1 MDTQPRTAVRRLALA
16 RLISIT
22 GGAAAY
28 MALMFEIYRRT
39 GSAGWLALTLLLTFG
54 VGGFA
59 GPVAGA
65 LGDRF
70 DRRRVMIVSDL
81 LGAVCFA
88 GMAFAHAPWV
98 LLVVAFASA
107 LAEAPFFAASA
118 AAIPNLVADDAL
130 LGWANGLLGV
140 GENSGVLFGP
150 IVGGL
155 LVAGPGPQMV
165 FAANAISFVVS
176 AAITATV
183 RAPFAAP
190 RSGEPAD
197 RRIRAGLSF
206 VRQDRVVRTIAL
218 AWVAVMVGGSLG
230 MVADAPMAR
239 LFGTGAMGYGLIIA
253 CWGGGSVLGSLAGR
267 RMNGSNEAPIILAG
281 CVLMAAGTAVMGLT
295 PWFAPVLAGVAVAG
309 FGDAAAAVAS
319 ESLIQRRTPDAL
331 RSRVIAAV
339 DASVQLA
346 MATSFAVAGPVV
358 AAVGPQ
364 GAYLAA
370 AGTAVVAVLAV
381 AGIRRTRQPGRLPE
395 P

>member
-1 MDTQPRTAVRRLALA
+1 
-16 RLISIT
+16 
-22 GGAAAY
+22 
-28 MALMFEIYRRT
+28 
-39 GSAGWLALTLLLTFG
+39 
-54 VGGFA
+54 
-59 GPVAGA
+59 
-65 LGDRF
+65 
-70 DRRRVMIVSDL
+70 
-81 LGAVCFA
+81 
-88 GMAFAHAPWV
+88 
-98 LLVVAFASA
+98 
-107 LAEAPFFAASA
+107 
-118 AAIPNLVADDAL
+118 ADDAL
-130 LGWANGLLGV
+130 LGWATGLLGV

-190 RSGEPAD
+190 RSGEAVD

-206 VRQDRVVRTIAL
+206 IRQDRVVRTIAL

-267 RMNGSNEAPIILAG
+267 RMNESNEAPIILAG
-281 CVLMAAGTAVMGLT
+281 CVLMVAGTAVMGLT

-319 ESLIQRRTPDAL
+319 ESLIQA
-331 RSRVIAAV
+331 
-339 DASVQLA
+339 
-346 MATSFAVAGPVV
+346 
-358 AAVGPQ
+358 
-364 GAYLAA
+364 
-370 AGTAVVAVLAV
+370 
-381 AGIRRTRQPGRLPE
+381 
-395 P
+395 